1 MSPIDPVLIANR
13 GEIAVRIARACA
25 GHGVTSI
32 AVHASDDTGAL
43 FTEVADRTHAMDG
56 DDLASTYLSIDALI
70 GAAKA
75 TGASSVH
82 PGFGFLSERA
92 DFAQAVLDAGLIWI
106 GPSPEAI
113 RTMGDKMT
121 ARKVMRGAGVPV
133 IPGAEIDGDVDDA
146 IPRILE
152 AGSEVGFPLLIKAS
166 AGGGGKGMRIAERP
180 DELEDAARAAMREAE
195 KAFGDGRVYLERLIR
210 DARHVEIQILADAE
224 GSVLH
229 LGERECSLQRR
240 HQKVLEEA
248 PSIAVDDDLRSA
260 MGEAAVR
267 AAEAVG
273 YVGAGTVE
281 FLLEPDG
288 AFHFLEMNTR
298 IQVEHPVT
306 ELVTGIDLVRA
317 QLEVAEGRPLGF
329 RQSEVH
335 MDGHAIEVRLYA
347 EDPAAGFL
355 PSVGTLARFRPPSG
369 PGIRLDAGVQEGD
382 IVSPHYD
389 PMLAKLIAHG
399 PDRHTALG
407 RLRDAIDG
415 FILLGVRTNLRF
427 LRELLDEPMV
437 IEGETTTTS
446 LEMRWPEGW
455 QPSDPPIEPAALVA
469 ALALDRGMGKARSGS
484 DPNDRAGAPPSP
496 WGMLSRWYP

>member
-1 MSPIDPVLIANR
+1 
-13 GEIAVRIARACA
+13 
-25 GHGVTSI
+25 
-32 AVHASDDTGAL
+32 
-43 FTEVADRTHAMDG
+43 
-56 DDLASTYLSIDALI
+56 
-70 GAAKA
+70 
-75 TGASSVH
+75 
-82 PGFGFLSERA
+82 
-92 DFAQAVLDAGLIWI
+92 
-106 GPSPEAI
+106 
-113 RTMGDKMT
+113 
-121 ARKVMRGAGVPV
+121 
-133 IPGAEIDGDVDDA
+133 
-146 IPRILE
+146 
-152 AGSEVGFPLLIKAS
+152 
-166 AGGGGKGMRIAERP
+166 MRIAERP

-415 FILLGVRTNLRF
+415 FLLLGVRTNLRF

-446 LEMRWPEGW
+446 LEKLLG
-455 QPSDPPIEPAALVA
+455 IA
-469 ALALDRGMGKARSGS
+469 GMDA
-484 DPNDRAGAPPSP
+484 
-496 WGMLSRWYP
+496 